1 MANSYNS
8 KEIIK
13 IIPNDKRTEGQSPAR
28 IVRGLYVTGVWRP
41 PHYIDRT
48 LIVDAISSSHVRVR
62 NFTTA
67 TKHVLPGDMC
77 FGSVDIRSSKPVVI
91 TRYSAKN
98 VHITP
103 GDMCFGC
110 SDIRVSK
117 QLIVKKWITKNVHVT
132 PGDMC
137 FGCLDASSSKM
148 VILLKLP
155 INSRDIPPG
164 QPSLQI
170 TKVTSDHVAVT
181 STN

>member
-62 NFTTA
+62 NYTTA
-67 TKHVLPGDMC
+67 TTHVLPGDMC

-91 TRYSAKN
+91 TKYSAKN
-98 VHITP
+98 VHVLP

-110 SDIRVSK
+110 AEIKVSK
-117 QLIVKKWITKNVHVT
+117 QLIVEKWITKNIHVT

-137 FGCLDASSSKM
+137 FGCLDASSSKL
-148 VILLKLP
+148 VILEKLP
-155 INSRDIPPG
+155 IKRCDIPPG

-170 TKVTSDHVAVT
+170 TKVTSDHVDVT